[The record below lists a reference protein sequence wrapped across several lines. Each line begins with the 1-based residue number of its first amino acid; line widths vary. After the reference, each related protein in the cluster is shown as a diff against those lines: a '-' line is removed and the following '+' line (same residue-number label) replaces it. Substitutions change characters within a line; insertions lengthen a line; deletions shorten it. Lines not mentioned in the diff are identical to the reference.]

1 MEWNLEAGEEVVKQV
16 GTVFIGHDD
25 PLREAISER
34 ENQKGMEEGA
44 LYKRNPIA
52 LLWRITCEN
61 CPLRCVTLKSNCN
74 NLQVTTTPFSCI
86 L

>member
-52 LLWRITCEN
+52 LCTLEDNVRKL
-61 CPLRCVTLKSNCN
+61 PSSLRNS
-74 NLQVTTTPFSCI
+74 QE
-86 L
+86 